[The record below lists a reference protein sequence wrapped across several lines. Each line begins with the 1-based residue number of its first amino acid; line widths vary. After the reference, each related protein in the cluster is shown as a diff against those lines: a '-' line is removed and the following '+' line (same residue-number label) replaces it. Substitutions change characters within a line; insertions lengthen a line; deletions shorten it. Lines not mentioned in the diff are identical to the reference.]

1 MVSVETATGCLEEE
15 QVKALLDR
23 LLSDHDTSS
32 WEFTDRVV
40 IEHLAIPRSHPVL
53 TLGTKFIVATPL
65 GVLTTYLHEQ
75 IHWYLIERGENTAS
89 AIEELRQRYPHVPD
103 RDHGGA
109 RNDYSTYLHLL
120 VNWLELESLRTVVGP
135 EKADETL
142 RQAVDGP
149 VYGWI
154 YRRVFGDHDLI
165 GGVVRRNQLDDLIRS
180 R

>member
-1 MVSVETATGCLEEE
+1 MVSVETATGRPEEDRVKSLLEG
-15 QVKALLDR
+15 
-23 LLSDHDTSS
+23 LLSDYDTSK

-53 TLGTKFIVATPL
+53 TLGTRFIVRTAL

-75 IHWYLIERGENTAS
+75 IHWYLVERGENTAS
-89 AIEELRQRYPHVPD
+89 AIEELRQRYPDVPD

-109 RNDYSTYLHLL
+109 HDDHSTYLHLL
-120 VNWLELESLRTVVGP
+120 VNWLELESLRIVVGP

-154 YRRVFGDHDLI
+154 YRRVFEDYDVI
-165 GGVVRRNQLDDLIRS
+165 GGVVRRNQLDHLIRE

>member
-1 MVSVETATGCLEEE
+1 MVSVETAAGRPEEE
-15 QVKALLDR
+15 RVKSLLEG
-23 LLSDHDTSS
+23 LLSDYDTSS

-53 TLGTKFIVATPL
+53 TLGTRFIVRTAL

-75 IHWYLIERGENTAS
+75 VHWYLVERGENTAS
-89 AIEELRQRYPHVPD
+89 AIEEFRQRYPDVPD

-109 RNDYSTYLHLL
+109 CDDSSTYLHLL
-120 VNWLELESLRTVVGP
+120 VNWLELESLRTVVGR
-135 EKADETL
+135 EKADGTL

-154 YRRVFGDHDLI
+154 YRRVFEDYDVI
-165 GGVVRRNQLDDLIRS
+165 GGVVRGNQLDDLIRE